1 MSASVLRDEQ
11 ERAAE
16 ARRLARLAAVLLERG
31 QEALPPFIPLPH
43 GRVVHAKDHEISTAL
58 ALEAFR
64 ELRLR
69 RIELGASVRV
79 VGPDKLERAPVL
91 QDDAVQP
98 GPGGIFF
105 DLAGQLRDV
114 APRWGCRTSLQLMY
128 MDM

>member
-98 GPGGIFF
+98 GPAGCV
-105 DLAGQLRDV
+105 DLTRQLQDV